1 MLVSPLLSSTRRPL
15 MIVGSSPS
23 VANKNKKPTAVN
35 TLPSIT
41 PVGGAKNPA
50 IISPIAADKHAQN
63 TIVCALMLT
72 IRQNTNQG
80 KLLNY
85 ELSKM

>member
-15 MIVGSSPS
+15 MMVGSSPK

-50 IISPIAADKHAQN
+50 IISPIAADRHAQN